1 MVDASVL
8 AKIAK
13 IKAERVNGLP
23 DKDMMDDD
31 DGDNESAAALFK
43 LIIIGDTGVGKSCLL
58 HKLTE
63 GELKPEHTVTIGV
76 EFGNYALML
85 DDKSLIKLQ
94 IWDTAG
100 EENFRSVTKIFYRN
114 THAVILCYPINS

>member
-1 MVDASVL
+1 
-8 AKIAK
+8 
-13 IKAERVNGLP
+13 VNGLP

-63 GELKPEHTVTIGV
+63 GEFKPEHTVTIGV

-85 DDKSLIKLQ
+85 DDKSLIKL
-94 IWDTAG
+94 
-100 EENFRSVTKIFYRN
+100 
-114 THAVILCYPINS
+114 